1 MATQENIEYLV
12 LHHLAADIASE
23 IAADPVIISAKLLEE
38 GFIPQAQH
46 DSTKMQDKE
55 SKAKE
60 LVERVKG
67 KVRLK
72 PERFDTF
79 IKILSEFPWLNE
91 IVEAMNKKRDE
102 LVSHNY
108 KNAQ

>member
-12 LHHLAADIASE
+12 LHYLAADIALQ
-23 IAADPVIISAKLLEE
+23 IAADPVTISAKLLEE

-46 DSTKMQDKE
+46 DSKMQDKE